1 MVSPANC
8 IQEKFIEDLT
18 EQLFPPHQHSEV
30 QKFCFQLRFHP
41 SNWHNVDHTQ
51 IADQI
56 SKQLNGGFSESSINP
71 TVGDVVKKVKDK
83 FETKMQAD
91 GVEIEKLNPG
101 RGKPKESPWQI
112 VYKWLWETEFP
123 RRGWQLSK
131 EMAVCAIEQLQM
143 KPMVVADGNR
153 NLDLEG
159 IPDVTEGTIRKGEGY
174 KLQVDLPSKGY
185 LLLINEG
192 VNGEKYCIC
201 PSRAFA
207 LPEPLF
213 LATPLSLPLEEA
225 IARNVGLSFKAVG
238 DEYFLAI
245 VTEQPLSLSWV
256 RPDSHPK
263 DIVVDD
269 KRLHEIFKLLGQQ
282 SNCYVF
288 YKNFVVT
295 D

>member
-8 IQEKFIEDLT
+8 LQEKFLEELT
-18 EQLFPPHQHSEV
+18 EKVFPARQHSEL
-30 QKFCFQLRFHP
+30 QKLCFQLRFHP
-41 SNWHNVDHTQ
+41 SNWKNVEHPQ
-51 IADQI
+51 IAAQI

-71 TVGDVVKKVKDK
+71 TLGDVVQKIKDK
-83 FETKMQAD
+83 FEAQMQAD

-112 VYKWLWETEFP
+112 VYKWLWETEFS

-143 KPMVVADGNR
+143 KPMVAAEGNR
-153 NLDLEG
+153 NLDLES
-159 IPDVTEGTIRKGEGY
+159 IPDVTEGTIRKGERY
-174 KLQVDLPSKGY
+174 KLQVDLRSEGY

-192 VNGEKYCIC
+192 VTGEKYCIC
-201 PSRAFA
+201 PSIAFA

-213 LATPLSLPLEEA
+213 LRSPLSLPLEEA

-245 VTEQPLSLSWV
+245 VTEQPLSLSWI

-282 SNCYVF
+282 HNCQVF

>member
-8 IQEKFIEDLT
+8 LQEKFLEDLT
-18 EQLFPPHQHSEV
+18 EQLFPPRQHSEV
-30 QKFCFQLRFHP
+30 QKLCFQLRFHP
-41 SNWHNVDHTQ
+41 SNWNNVEHTQ
-51 IADQI
+51 IAAQI
-56 SKQLNGGFSESSINP
+56 SKQLNGGFSESSMNP

-83 FETKMQAD
+83 FEAQMQAD

-101 RGKPKESPWQI
+101 RGKPKESPWEI

-143 KPMVVADGNR
+143 KPMVRADENR

-159 IPDVTEGTIRKGEGY
+159 IPDVTEGTIRKGERY
-174 KLQVDLPSKGY
+174 KLQVDLPSEGY

-192 VNGEKYCIC
+192 VDGEKYCIC
-201 PSRAFA
+201 PSMAFA
-207 LPEPLF
+207 LLEPLF
-213 LATPLSLPLEEA
+213 LRSPLYLPLEEA
-225 IARNVGLSFKAVG
+225 IARDVGLRFNAVG
-238 DEYFLAI
+238 KEYFLAI

-282 SNCYVF
+282 HNSQVF
-288 YKNFVVT
+288 DKTFVVT

>member
-8 IQEKFIEDLT
+8 LQDKFLEELT
-18 EQLFPPHQHSEV
+18 EQLFPPRQHSEV
-30 QKFCFQLRFHP
+30 QKLCFQLRFHP
-41 SNWHNVDHTQ
+41 SNCNNVEHTQ
-51 IADQI
+51 IAAQI

-83 FETKMQAD
+83 FETQMESD

-112 VYKWLWETEFP
+112 VYKWLWETEFT

-143 KPMVVADGNR
+143 KPMVGADGNR

-159 IPDVTEGTIRKGEGY
+159 IPDVIEGTIRKGERY
-174 KLQVDLPSKGY
+174 KLQVDLQSEGY
-185 LLLINEG
+185 LLLINQG
-192 VNGEKYCIC
+192 GNGEKYCIC
-201 PSRAFA
+201 PSRAFT

-213 LATPLSLPLEEA
+213 LRSPLYLPVEEA

-238 DEYFLAI
+238 EEYFLAI
-245 VTEQPLSLSWV
+245 VTEKPLNLSWV
-256 RPDSHPK
+256 HPDSKPR

-269 KRLHEIFKLLGQQ
+269 KRLYEIFKLLGKQHNSQ
-282 SNCYVF
+282 VF
-288 YKNFVVT
+288 YKTFEVI

>member
-1 MVSPANC
+1 MSPANC
-8 IQEKFIEDLT
+8 LQEKFLDDLT
-18 EQLFPPHQHSEV
+18 ELLFPPHKHSEA
-30 QKFCFQLRFHP
+30 QKLCFQLLFHP
-41 SNWHNVDHTQ
+41 SNRMNNDGHRK
-51 IADQI
+51 IAAQI

-71 TVGDVVKKVKDK
+71 TVGDVVKKIKDK
-83 FETKMQAD
+83 FEAQMQAD

-101 RGKPKESPWQI
+101 RGNPKESPWEI
-112 VYKWLWETEFP
+112 VSKWLWEKEFP

-131 EMAVCAIEQLQM
+131 EMATCAIEQLQM
-143 KPMVVADGNR
+143 KPMVAADGNR

-159 IPDVTEGTIRKGEGY
+159 IPDVTEGTIRKGERY
-174 KLQVDLPSKGY
+174 KLQVDLRSEGY

-225 IARNVGLSFKAVG
+225 IAKNVGLRFNAVG
-238 DEYFLAI
+238 EEYFLAI
-245 VTEQPLSLSWV
+245 VTEEPLSLSWV

-269 KRLHEIFKLLGQQ
+269 KRLHEIFKLLGKQHNSQ
-282 SNCYVF
+282 VF
-288 YKNFVVT
+288 YKTFVVT

>member
-8 IQEKFIEDLT
+8 LQEKFLEDLT
-18 EQLFPPHQHSEV
+18 KQLFPPHQHSEV
-30 QKFCFQLRFHP
+30 QKLCFQLRFHP
-41 SNWHNVDHTQ
+41 SNWNNVEHTQ
-51 IADQI
+51 IAAQI

-83 FETKMQAD
+83 FEAQMQAD
-91 GVEIEKLNPG
+91 GVEVEKLNPG

-112 VYKWLWETEFP
+112 VNKWLWEIEFP

-143 KPMVVADGNR
+143 KPMVAADGNR

-174 KLQVDLPSKGY
+174 KLQVDLQSEGY

-213 LATPLSLPLEEA
+213 LATPLYLPLEEA
-225 IARNVGLSFKAVG
+225 IARDVGLRFKAVG
-238 DEYFLAI
+238 DE
-245 VTEQPLSLSWV
+245 
-256 RPDSHPK
+256 
-263 DIVVDD
+263 
-269 KRLHEIFKLLGQQ
+269 
-282 SNCYVF
+282 
-288 YKNFVVT
+288 
-295 D
+295 

>member
-1 MVSPANC
+1 M
-8 IQEKFIEDLT
+8 
-18 EQLFPPHQHSEV
+18 
-30 QKFCFQLRFHP
+30 QKLCFQLRFHP
-41 SNWHNVDHTQ
+41 GNWNNIEHTQ
-51 IADQI
+51 IAAQI
-56 SKQLNGGFSESSINP
+56 SKQLNGGFSESSINS

-83 FETKMQAD
+83 FETQMQAD

-112 VYKWLWETEFP
+112 VYKWLWEKEFP

-131 EMAVCAIEQLQM
+131 EMATCAIEQLQM
-143 KPMVVADGNR
+143 KPMVTADGNR

-159 IPDVTEGTIRKGEGY
+159 IPDVTEGTIRKGERY
-174 KLQVDLPSKGY
+174 KLQVNLQSEGY

-192 VNGEKYCIC
+192 VTGEKYCIC
-201 PSRAFA
+201 PSMAFA

-213 LATPLSLPLEEA
+213 LRSPLSLPLEEA
-225 IARNVGLSFKAVG
+225 KARDVGLRFKAVG
-238 DEYFLAI
+238 EEYFLAI

-256 RPDSHPK
+256 RPNSNPR

-282 SNCYVF
+282 HNSQVF
-288 YKNFVVT
+288 YKTFVVT